1 MISSQSRPLSR
12 RARGLISADVL
23 GAMRSG
29 VQLARC
35 GRGRQATGIRWFS
48 AACRHIKGRWHRLMT
63 GLDNMVP
70 VALRGTSAVIADQL
84 RERILDGSFAPGE
97 QISEVQLAAR
107 LGMSRGPVREAV
119 QRLAQEGLLVSH
131 RNRGVFVLDLD
142 VGDIDDVYRGR
153 RAVEKEAASTV
164 YERGIPDGFVE
175 RLQGILRNIELYMNA
190 GDWPQLAREDLHFH
204 ETMVGAARSSRLSRM
219 FSTLAAE
226 TMLCMSAFDDRY
238 IRPPP
243 AGEEDR
249 RA

>member
-1 MISSQSRPLSR
+1 
-12 RARGLISADVL
+12 
-23 GAMRSG
+23 
-29 VQLARC
+29 
-35 GRGRQATGIRWFS
+35 
-48 AACRHIKGRWHRLMT
+48 MT
-63 GLDNMVP
+63 GVENMVP
-70 VALRGTSAVIADQL
+70 LSLRGTSAVIADQL

-131 RNRGVFVLDLD
+131 RNRGVFVVDLD

-153 RAVEKEAASTV
+153 RAVEKEAACTV
-164 YERGIPDGFVE
+164 YERGVPDGLVE
-175 RLQGILRNIELYMNA
+175 RLEGILRNVELYMNA
-190 GDWPQLAREDLHFH
+190 GDWAKLAREDLRFH

-238 IRPPP
+238 IRPPTALEEHQRLLDRFLGGDLAAMLAEIDRHLSHAVDSLTRARRERDR
-243 AGEEDR
+243 AG
-249 RA
+249 